1 MGGTREDPSHREEL
15 TSELTTLDRQL
26 RELSDQWDEVEAT
39 ISEKVRRRRELIS
52 RQEETNED
60 HSDELNRLQSDVFA
74 LRDRLDQLR
83 DARLDFSAL
92 SRILKQAKA

>member
-1 MGGTREDPSHREEL
+1 MGGTREGPSHREEL